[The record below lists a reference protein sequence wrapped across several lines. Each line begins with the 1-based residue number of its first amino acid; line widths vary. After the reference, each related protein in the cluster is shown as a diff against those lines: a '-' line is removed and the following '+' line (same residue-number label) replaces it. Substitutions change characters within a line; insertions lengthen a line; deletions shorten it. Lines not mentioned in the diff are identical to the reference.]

1 MSKPADTVTVPVA
14 RLEELSNAALAAV
27 GVPKA
32 DADAVTGVLVAA
44 DMMGLATHGVIR
56 LSPYTGRIR
65 QGGVKAKPDI
75 RIDRR
80 APSLA
85 LVDGDNGLGPV
96 VGTRALAAAMAMAA
110 DTGIAYVG
118 CRNSN
123 HFGAMMPY
131 AMEACAAGCVMI
143 AATNA
148 GPTMPPWGGAEARIG
163 NNPLCV
169 AAPVPGGPH
178 FILDMAMSV
187 AARGKIRIAARN
199 KTPIP
204 EGWAVDRDGRPTTDA
219 AKALK
224 GFLVPFGGHK
234 GSGLSMAVD
243 ILTGVLTGAEFLTGV
258 ASWVDQ
264 PNDPQGAGHFFLLIA
279 PARLVGAGAFAESMA
294 QFRDIVATRRPADP
308 AAPVLLPGQREQAR
322 RRAAMAEGV
331 AVPTDVLD
339 EIVALGR

>member
-1 MSKPADTVTVPVA
+1 MVETTTVPVK
-14 RLEELSNAALAAV
+14 RLEQLPNAALAAV
-27 GVPKA
+27 GVPA
-32 DADAVTGVLVAA
+32 GNAAAITRVLVEA
-44 DMMGLATHGVIR
+44 DMMGISTHGVIR
-56 LSPYTGRIR
+56 LAPYTGRVR
-65 QGGVKAKPDI
+65 AGGVKAAPSI
-75 RIDRR
+75 AVEQR

-85 LVDGDNGLGPV
+85 MVDGDNGLGPV
-96 VGTRALAAAMAMAA
+96 VGMRALATAMAMAA
-110 DTGIAYVG
+110 ATGIAYVG

-131 AMEACAAGCVMI
+131 ALTACDAGYVMI

-199 KTPIP
+199 AKPIP
-204 EGWAVDRDGRPTTDA
+204 EGWAVDKAGRATTDA
-219 AKALK
+219 ATALK

-243 ILTGVLTGAEFLTGV
+243 ILCGVISGAAFLTGI

-264 PNDPQGAGHFFLLIA
+264 PTEPQRAGHFFLLID
-279 PARLVGAGAFAESMA
+279 PERLVGADSFAESMA
-294 QFRDIVATRRPADP
+294 AFRDSINSTRPADP
-308 AAPVLLPGQREQAR
+308 NAPVLLPGQREQER
-322 RRAAMAEGV
+322 RKAALASGV
-331 AVPTDVLD
+331 AVPADLLA
-339 EIVALGR
+339 EIEALGR